1 MRFSVTKSSAACFML
16 LATVFAAQAQTA
28 ADAKATPAPV
38 PASDSL
44 SGPTFSTPTSQ
55 PALNAAPVA
64 PGAYDLAGIGRRDA
78 TQETIL
84 TEPVSGVPV
93 RFENGVFVF
102 PSALVGIGHNDNVL
116 GTPASKISSVIMS
129 IQPDRKSV
137 V

>member
-1 MRFSVTKSSAACFML
+1 MRFSVTKNSAACFVL
-16 LATVFAAQAQTA
+16 LSTVFAAQAQT
-28 ADAKATPAPV
+28 DETKAAPV

-44 SGPTFSTPTSQ
+44 TGPTFSTPTSQ

-102 PSALVGIGHNDNVL
+102 PSA
-116 GTPASKISSVIMS
+116 
-129 IQPDRKSV
+129 
-137 V
+137 